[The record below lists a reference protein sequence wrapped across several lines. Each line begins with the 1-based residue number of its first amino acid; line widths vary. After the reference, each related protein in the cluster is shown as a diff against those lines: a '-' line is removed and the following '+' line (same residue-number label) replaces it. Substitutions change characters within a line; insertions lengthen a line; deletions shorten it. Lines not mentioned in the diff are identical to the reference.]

1 MSRLIPLAIT
11 ADNAVVAD
19 LRGGSVAI
27 GNFDGAHRGHAH
39 LIDALTKQ
47 AQQLGG
53 PAIVITFD
61 PPPIQLLKPDRKL
74 GNPLTTLK
82 RRSELLGKLGVDAVI
97 VLQTTA
103 DLLSLSPEAFFK
115 QTIVEALA
123 ARAMAEGPNFRFGA
137 QRRGDTA
144 MLAELCSAAGIALR
158 IVQGQTNGDQLI
170 SSTRIR
176 QLITAGDVAAAGAM
190 LTAPYEI
197 SGRVTTGAQRG
208 RDLGFPTAN
217 LADVRVL
224 LPAAGVYAG
233 TTEIDDQ
240 KHHVAV
246 NIGSNPTFDDPS
258 PKVEAHVLDWD
269 GNLYEQQLKICL
281 HERIRDVKRFDSLD
295 ELKRQIAADVKRC
308 RQAQLNE
315 QP

>member
-11 ADNAVVAD
+11 DDNSVVSD

-39 LIDALTKQ
+39 LIAALTQQ
-47 AQQLGG
+47 AQKVGG

-61 PPPIQLLKPDRKL
+61 PPPIALLKPDRKL
-74 GNPLTTLK
+74 GNPLTTLE
-82 RRSELLGKLGVDAVI
+82 RRSELLGKLGVDAVV
-97 VLQTTA
+97 VLRTTTE
-103 DLLSLSPEAFFK
+103 LLSLSPEAFFY

-137 QRRGDTA
+137 QRRGDTK
-144 MLAELCSAAGIALR
+144 MLAELCRDSGITLQ
-158 IVQGQTNGDQLI
+158 IVEGQTRGDQLI

-176 QLITAGDVAAAGAM
+176 QLITAGNVAAAGAM

-197 SGRVTTGAQRG
+197 SGQVTTGAKRG

-217 LADVRVL
+217 LADIPVL
-224 LPAAGVYAG
+224 LPANGVYAG

-240 KHHVAV
+240 SYRVAV
-246 NIGSNPTFDDPS
+246 NIGSNPTFDDAS
-258 PKVEAHVLDWD
+258 TKVEAHVLDWD
-269 GNLYEQQLKICL
+269 GDLYGRHLKVCL
-281 HERIRDVKRFDSLD
+281 HERIRDVKRFDSLGD
-295 ELKRQIAADVKRC
+295 LKRQIAADIQRC
-308 RQAQLNE
+308 RSQSQ
-315 QP
+315 